1 MNADRNRL
9 RQVAAN
15 LLDNA
20 VKYTPRGGRI
30 ELFARREGPE
40 AVLVVRDTG
49 AGIPAEDQPRIFDR
63 LYRGDRSRSERGL
76 GLGLSLVKAIV
87 EAHKGRVTVESTPG
101 QGSTFTV
108 HLPAC
113 D

>member
-1 MNADRNRL
+1 MPA
-9 RQVAAN
+9 
-15 LLDNA
+15 
-20 VKYTPRGGRI
+20 TPR
-30 ELFARREGPE
+30 ASCS
-40 AVLVVRDTG
+40 
-49 AGIPAEDQPRIFDR
+49 FDR

-76 GLGLSLVKAIV
+76 GLGLSLVKAMV